1 MGLFKKIKN
10 LFVKEESPIP
20 SSDDFIS
27 GEKKDVEKILEDLGL
42 TETANKKENSP
53 DQTVNET
60 HNPSEQKNE
69 IAGSNI
75 SGLFFD
81 EDEIDLDDLKQKSE
95 LEAKRSTGHS
105 KESDSTKTNTDAF
118 KEKIEENLK
127 NAGSKIKD
135 KGEKIR
141 EKLDSFLDDVE
152 KKSAELDEIEKQ
164 EREKYSG
171 PMEYRGKSLLDD
183 KDDFF
188 EKAKAFADGRPAP
201 PKGMRIEEN
210 KTDKPNKE
218 DKRKVYGFEDLDG
231 DGDEIIDDAIIDEQE

>member
-42 TETANKKENSP
+42 TETGNNKEGGP

-60 HNPSEQKNE
+60 QNPSEQINE

-81 EDEIDLDDLKQKSE
+81 EDEIDLDDLKQRSDK
-95 LEAKRSTGHS
+95 EAKRSIGNLRS
-105 KESDSTKTNTDAF
+105 SNSTETNTDAF

-127 NAGSKIKD
+127 RAGSKIKD
-135 KGEKIR
+135 KGEKVR

-152 KKSAELDEIEKQ
+152 RKSAELDEIEKQ
-164 EREKYSG
+164 ERERYSG
-171 PMEYRGKSLLDD
+171 PMEYRGKSMLDD

-201 PKGMRIEEN
+201 PKGMSIEEN
-210 KTDKPNKE
+210 PVDKPNKK
-218 DKRKVYGFEDLDG
+218 DGRKVYGFDDLDG